1 MGRTSRL
8 HFLVDTGAEVSI
20 VPPSAAQEKIDR
32 NIHDM
37 PLTVLLL
44 LLEKVCFS
52 LMCNYIAYFHGC
64 LLCQQQVLYRRCGF
78 FSRHFNL
85 LVDVNIDVYCM
96 PRHSLAFSIKDPP
109 FSHWISPVFHHVSHW
124 DNGTPS
130 FKHMLANE
138 HLRNYVSPA
147 ISLTPVYNV
156 GSSDQHTAVGLHH
169 HTC

>member
-52 LMCNYIAYFHGC
+52 LMCNYIAHFHGC
-64 LLCQQQVLYRRCGF
+64 LLLPTTGTLSEVRIFFTPFQSPCRRQHRRVLYATTQ
-78 FSRHFNL
+78 L
-85 LVDVNIDVYCM
+85 
-96 PRHSLAFSIKDPP
+96 SILDK
-109 FSHWISPVFHHVSHW
+109 
-124 DNGTPS
+124 
-130 FKHMLANE
+130 
-138 HLRNYVSPA
+138 
-147 ISLTPVYNV
+147 
-156 GSSDQHTAVGLHH
+156 GSTI
-169 HTC
+169 